1 MVTMATILTMV
12 TSIQLSEETRRE
24 LFRIVAELQAKLGR
38 KISYDEAIRILI
50 AQTKGVEDAR
60 RKFGNMFGI
69 LAGKKSAWKDLKEL
83 RAEEEK
89 RLERLKST
97 G

>member
-1 MVTMATILTMV
+1 MATIVTMA

-24 LFRIVAELQAKLGR
+24 LFKIVAELQAKLGR
-38 KISYDEAIRILI
+38 KVSYDEAIRMLI

-60 RKFGNMFGI
+60 RKFGDMFGI
-69 LAGKKSAWKDLKEL
+69 LAGHKSAWKELRKL

-89 RLERLKST
+89 RLERLAKSA